1 MAEGQAAPAGPDLT
15 LGVDEK
21 SVPSTGMLVGHVGDD
36 SVLVARV
43 GKDYHAIGATCTHY
57 GGPLGEGTIT
67 GELVRCPWHHA
78 CFDLRSGDAVK
89 PPALN
94 PVTCWKVERADG
106 RIIVR
111 EKASAAATPRMSGR
125 RAPASVVII
134 GAGAA
139 GAVAAETLRKE
150 GYDRPITVIDADTDA
165 PYDRP
170 NLSKDY
176 LAGNAPEEWIPLHPP
191 EFYEGRG
198 ISLSLGKRVR
208 AIEPAAHQL
217 TLDDGSTVGYGAL
230 LLATGAE
237 PIRLPEMEGSAMP
250 VHTLRSL
257 ADSRAII
264 AAAEKSRRA
273 VVLGASFI
281 GLEVA
286 ASLRA
291 RDVEV
296 HVVAPESRPLERVL
310 GPALGD
316 FIRALHEEHGVVFHL
331 GHTATRFGGSEV
343 VLDDGAVLAADFV
356 VAGIGV
362 RPRVALAEA
371 AGLRVDRG
379 VAVNE
384 LLETSAPDIWAAGD
398 IARWPDERFGGA
410 IRVEHWVV
418 AERQGRT
425 AARNILGAGER
436 HADVPFF
443 WSAHYDVSINYVGH
457 AGRWDATEV
466 DGDPA
471 ARDVTVRF
479 LERGR
484 VAAVATI
491 FRDAESLAAEIG
503 MERLAASG

>member
-1 MAEGQAAPAGPDLT
+1 MAEQTQAGGPDLT

-21 SVPSTGMLVGHVGDD
+21 DFPSSGMLAGHVGDD

-43 GKDYHAIGATCTHY
+43 GNEYFAIGATCTHY
-57 GGPLGEGTIT
+57 GGPLGEGALT
-67 GELVRCPWHHA
+67 GDVVRCPWHHA
-78 CFDLRSGDAVK
+78 CFSVRTGEATL

-94 PVTCWKVERADG
+94 PEPTFRVERNAG
-106 RIIVR
+106 RIVVR
-111 EKASAAATPRMSGR
+111 EKSVPPTRKKTPART
-125 RAPASVVII
+125 PESVVII
-134 GAGAA
+134 GGGAA
-139 GAVAAETLRKE
+139 GAAAAETLRKE
-150 GYDRPITVIDADTDA
+150 GYERSITIIDPDTDA

-176 LAGNAPEEWIPLHPP
+176 LAGNAPEEWIPLHPRD
-191 EFYEGRG
+191 FYQERS
-198 ISLSLGKRVR
+198 ITLSLGRQVASIDPRAKRV
-208 AIEPAAHQL
+208 A
-217 TLDDGSTVGYGAL
+217 LDDGSTLEYDAL

-237 PIRLPEMEGSAMP
+237 PIRLPEMVNSELP
-250 VHTLRSL
+250 IYTLRSL

-264 AAAEKSRRA
+264 AAAGKSRRA
-273 VVLGASFI
+273 IVLGASFI

-291 RDVEV
+291 RDLEV

-316 FIRALHEEHGVVFHL
+316 FIRALHEEKGVIFHL
-331 GHTATRFGGSEV
+331 GHTAKRFGRSEV
-343 VLDDGAVLAADFV
+343 ELDDGSRLAADFV

-371 AGLRVDRG
+371 AGLRLDRG
-379 VAVNE
+379 VVVNE
-384 LLETSAPDIWAAGD
+384 RMETGAPGIWAAGD
-398 IARWPDERFGGA
+398 IARWPDERYGGP

-436 HADVPFF
+436 HANAPFF

-457 AGRWDATEV
+457 AERWDATEV
-466 DGDPA
+466 DGDPM

-479 LERGR
+479 LDAGR
-484 VAAVATI
+484 VTAVATI
-491 FRDAESLAAEIG
+491 FRDAESLAAEIV
-503 MERLAASG
+503 MERELAS